1 MTYLIKFMT
10 MLKVFEFEHLFNDP
24 ENVFK
29 SMAEEKG
36 FSFTDFSLINAKLN
50 SLPNRFLL
58 YNNFTLEVDSE
69 TQKCWNDMGI
79 SKKIKFGFK
88 QKSPLKRLLIDNQ
101 NPFVRSCRM
110 KFEIPEVMSV
120 CEDWGNYEQIGLVK
134 ERTMPVTCDAVNANI
149 AIGMH
154 SDDVPIFTAQEIRR
168 YGQNHSFSN
177 LP

>member
-1 MTYLIKFMT
+1 
-10 MLKVFEFEHLFNDP
+10 
-24 ENVFK
+24 
-29 SMAEEKG
+29 MAEEKG

-88 QKSPLKRLLIDNQ
+88 QKSAFKRLLIDKQ
-101 NPFVRSCRM
+101 NPFVRSCRI

-120 CEDWGNYEQIGLVK
+120 CEDWGKYEQIGLIP
-134 ERTMPVTCDAVNANI
+134 ERTMPMTYDAVNANI

-154 SDDVPIFTAQEIRR
+154 CDDVPIFTAEEIRDMVKTI
-168 YGQNHSFSN
+168 QISN
-177 LP
+177 LPQI